1 MCEFAKFLKQV
12 RVLFK
17 PTLYWKFCSWSCMFV
32 AFSTISITLLTT
44 AIYSWG
50 QRWQGNFESLIES
63 LFLQPAVPF
72 SLAQF
77 KAFHTWAFW
86 GALRRTYF
94 ILNQPYYHSVW
105 FYQAITFILL
115 SSSVSLL
122 YQFCFL
128 CYTGELYSTWD
139 KNIYDLLS
147 FWSEG
152 GWRKGLPPHWSVNQG
167 CLPADTSSLEIF
179 DPYCTSPLP
188 PELADA
194 YEQSENSR
202 LKNEN
207 SPIDHGVNPNPGP
220 HSSVKWWKD
229 PVESPSRSVK
239 PQDCGGLVIVIIL
252 AIIWGFGGN

>member
-1 MCEFAKFLKQV
+1 
-12 RVLFK
+12 
-17 PTLYWKFCSWSCMFV
+17 MFV
-32 AFSTISITLLTT
+32 AISTISITLLTT

-50 QRWQGNFESLIES
+50 QRWRGNFESLIES

-86 GALRRTYF
+86 EALRRTDF

-139 KNIYDLLS
+139 KNIYDPLS
-147 FWSEG
+147 YWSEG

-167 CLPADTSSLEIF
+167 CLPGDTLLPPLDLSHPSSSLELF
-179 DPYCTSPLP
+179 SSQESNACNNDKTPTADPLP
-188 PELADA
+188 EKKPRDWYDVFTFAFNVTVL
-194 YEQSENSR
+194 S
-202 LKNEN
+202 
-207 SPIDHGVNPNPGP
+207 GVYALQVWLD
-220 HSSVKWWKD
+220 SKK
-229 PVESPSRSVK
+229 
-239 PQDCGGLVIVIIL
+239 
-252 AIIWGFGGN
+252 